1 MLLGAPRRV
10 AWTAAIDPA
19 DPLSFG
25 FRQGWSGFGKI
36 VQADERI
43 WAHSKSIGASVTR
56 RYRCGLARVSP
67 AEPRTMSIY
76 TETRFL
82 PYPPAQLFELVA
94 AVDRYPE
101 FLPWCRAARIRSIEK
116 LPGAPEQTLVVADL
130 VIGFGMIRERYRSRI
145 TLQRPQ
151 RIDVAYVEGPF
162 RCLNSHWTFDPVAP
176 SDERPA
182 GGTMLT
188 FHIEFEFRSK

>member
-1 MLLGAPRRV
+1 M
-10 AWTAAIDPA
+10 
-19 DPLSFG
+19 
-25 FRQGWSGFGKI
+25 
-36 VQADERI
+36 
-43 WAHSKSIGASVTR
+43 
-56 RYRCGLARVSP
+56 VSP
-67 AEPRTMSIY
+67 AGPTKLRTMSIY
-76 TETRFL
+76 TEKRFL

-101 FLPWCRAARIRSIEK
+101 FLPWCRAARIRSSEK
-116 LPGAPEQTLVVADL
+116 LRDVPETTLVVADL
-130 VIGFGMIRERYRSRI
+130 VIGFGMIRERYRSRV

-162 RCLNSHWTFDPVAP
+162 RCLNGHWTFDPVAP

-188 FHIEFEFRSK
+188 FHIEFEFRSKLLQSLIAGLFEDAASRMVAAFKSRAKQLYGARRLRAPAAPAAAVA